1 MIPSLQVSDV
11 IYYHL
16 FKPHFQYGEFHC
28 SLLLFFFFFFF
39 GLIND
44 TVVTNLVF
52 ASLAILWLK
61 VSLKAWNHQRRRD
74 TQWDWCGWWDQ
85 TEQAPE
91 GMVWILS
98 IMSKG
103 EPLKNIAQG
112 SHRAGFVSL
121 KAQPSCRSA
130 PGQGPLTYGVS
141 LAPIP
146 AWLSLEPIF
155 QVSPTSP
162 PVHGRLKISLR
173 PHPSLHGTLFT
184 DCFWTAMLCLHLGL
198 ISDLQRRGWPVTG
211 GNSIQPPSCRQ
222 SWGRRQNRAGERR
235 LIVSWQELEGTGFQ
249 GPQCSPRARLD
260 GHGDEKWSQQPV
272 DSDLIREM
280 QENCEQVEDFAM
292 AGIKL
297 FMLSWVLFFS
307 SVHLAALVQGQKKWV
322 VGFTQGWD
330 IFRVSGREGQ
340 REKDYACVHKDNC
353 EGGFWI
359 WNWLRRK

>member
-1 MIPSLQVSDV
+1 MSSTWYPLYRCQMLFITIYSNPISSMENFIVPSS
-11 IYYHL
+11 
-16 FKPHFQYGEFHC
+16 
-28 SLLLFFFFFFF
+28 FFFFFF

-280 QENCEQVEDFAM
+280 QENCPGWDQTLYALLGAFLQQCSLSCPG
-292 AGIKL
+292 AGTEK
-297 FMLSWVLFFS
+297 MGSWIYPGMRYF
-307 SVHLAALVQGQKKWV
+307 QGQWKRRTE
-322 VGFTQGWD
+322 GEGLCMCAQG
-330 IFRVSGREGQ
+330 
-340 REKDYACVHKDNC
+340 
-353 EGGFWI
+353 
-359 WNWLRRK
+359 